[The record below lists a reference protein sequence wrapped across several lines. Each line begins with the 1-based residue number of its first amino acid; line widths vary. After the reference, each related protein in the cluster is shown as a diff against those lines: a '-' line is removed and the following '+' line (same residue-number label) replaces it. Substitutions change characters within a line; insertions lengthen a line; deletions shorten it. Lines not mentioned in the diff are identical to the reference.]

1 MIGAILGG
9 IAGIVSPEEA
19 KHGCCADWQLLLFF
33 MFRKYVAAKKAD
45 GGKKLNKWDEANL
58 LQNMKN
64 ENVHVSTVANQ
75 RYVYRECEYMTTGQM
90 ITADVLQLDS
100 SLIPS

>member
-1 MIGAILGG
+1 
-9 IAGIVSPEEA
+9 
-19 KHGCCADWQLLLFF
+19 

-45 GGKKLNKWDEANL
+45 DAKKLNAWDEANL

-75 RYVYRECEYMTTGQM
+75 RYVYREHWCGSGDMGWLRRLS
-90 ITADVLQLDS
+90 AG
-100 SLIPS
+100 LIAHSELK